1 MSSLLDQIPDFS
13 DDWRKFL
20 ELEFLKPYF
29 FSLNQ
34 FLIQETKSGK
44 IVYPKSSEIFSAFA
58 LTPLHSVKVV
68 ILGQDPYHG
77 QGQAHGLSFSV
88 PEGMA
93 IPPSLRN
100 ILKEIESDLG
110 RSSTVKGNLSD
121 WAKQG
126 VFLLNSVLTV
136 QAGEAGSHRNKGWE
150 MFTDEIIKILAHQQS
165 NLVFLLWG
173 SYAISKKSCIPPEKH
188 LILTAPHPSPLS
200 AHRGFLG
207 CKHFSQ
213 ANNYLREYGK
223 SEINW

>member
-1 MSSLLDQIPDFS
+1 MRSLIEQTPDFS
-13 DDWRKFL
+13 DDWRKSL
-20 ELEFLKPYF
+20 ELEFEKPYF
-29 FSLNQ
+29 SSLNQ
-34 FLIQETKSGK
+34 FLIQEEKSGK
-44 IVYPKSSEIFSAFA
+44 IVYPKSSQIFTAFA

-100 ILKEIESDLG
+100 ILKEIEADLG
-110 RSSTVKGNLSD
+110 RNSTMKGNLSD

-136 QAGEAGSHRNKGWE
+136 RAGEAGSHRNKGWE
-150 MFTDEIIKILAHQQS
+150 IFTDEVIRILGQQQS
-165 NLVFLLWG
+165 HLVFLLWG
-173 SYAISKKSCIPPEKH
+173 SYAISKKSGIPADKH

-207 CKHFSQ
+207 CRHFSQ

>member
-1 MSSLLDQIPDFS
+1 MSVFFEQMPAISEDWKKSLAG
-13 DDWRKFL
+13 
-20 ELEFLKPYF
+20 EFKKPYF
-29 FSLNQ
+29 SLLNQ
-34 FLIQETKSGK
+34 FLIQEAQTGK
-44 IVYPKSSEIFSAFA
+44 IVYPAFAEMFKAFA

-77 QGQAHGLSFSV
+77 PGQAHGLSFSV
-88 PEGMA
+88 PEGIP

-100 ILKEIESDLG
+100 IFKEIQSDTG
-110 RSSTVKGNLSD
+110 KQSGENGNLSK
-121 WAKQG
+121 WAEQG

-136 QAGEAGSHRNKGWE
+136 RAGEAGSHRNKGWE
-150 MFTDEIIKILAHQQS
+150 IFTDEVIKIIAQQQS
-165 NLVFLLWG
+165 QIVFLLWG
-173 SYAISKKSCIPPEKH
+173 SYAIAKQSFIPPEKH

-213 ANNYLREYGK
+213 TNNYLREYRK